1 MRRWQR
7 WTAVAAGTAL
17 TALSAVDPGA
27 AATAAA
33 AESPVSDDRAYEVT
47 LITGDRVHV
56 VATADGRS
64 RASVTPRPDN
74 PPSGFRIRE
83 HGGRL
88 TVVPADVAHL
98 VPERLDPALF
108 DVTTL
113 KAEGVTDR
121 LPLIVEY
128 GTGPMAAPFQQVTPL
143 ASIGGGAV
151 RLDLRQAAAV
161 GARISVLDSA
171 AKIWLDRRVK
181 PVLEHSVPQ
190 IGAPQAWA
198 AGFDGKGTTVA
209 VLDTGIDA
217 GHPDLT
223 GKVAAAQDFTEDG
236 TTADLNGHGTHVAG
250 TIAGTASARKGVA
263 PGVNLLSGR
272 VLNANGQGLTSWII
286 QGMEW
291 ATQEKDADI
300 VNMSLGGGSRFGP
313 MSEAVDV
320 LTKATGA
327 LFVIAA
333 GNEGCET
340 CVTSPGDAASA
351 LTVGAVDS
359 ADKLADFSSYGPA
372 GTYRAVKPELT
383 APGVGIVAA
392 RAEGTT
398 PGKIVDGVYA
408 RLSGTS
414 MATPHVAGA
423 AALLRQARPGITGQ
437 ELKSLL
443 MGNAKDMKDT
453 PVDQR
458 GTGRVDV
465 PSALAAK
472 VVADAGA
479 LDFGRIQPG
488 ESATREVTYRNLGQ
502 EPVTLALSAS
512 GFTVAPQTLTVPPGG
527 KAGAK
532 VTYES
537 TEPGAFR
544 GELRA
549 ASGPVTLLT
558 GAVEPKWATL
568 RITAIGRDG
577 RPSRAYPSVVNVRT
591 GTIEGRE
598 LPNDPPKYCES
609 GEPGEVCLSVPHGTY
624 SVFGVVH
631 TMRPDTDGLS
641 YGGRGDILN
650 RSFTGDPEVSVDGDL
665 KMVLDARKANEV
677 VIDTPDHET
686 RANGGGAIKLAWSRT
701 AANGK
706 QVSEIWVPLGNGEER
721 FYLQP
726 TEQVKTG
733 KLSVATRWRLEA
745 PELTMSARGLDLDPE
760 YVDPMFFSDLTAEY
774 PRFDGR
780 ARLRAVDATVD
791 TTGGGDLRG
800 NLAVL
805 RLADAKTVA
814 AQVEAAAAK
823 GAKMV
828 AFVGDGSLVEYG
840 GLLKVPTVRL
850 SERQGGE
857 LLRRLARERVD
868 VRVEGVSA
876 SPYVYDLYLS
886 EEDRIRRKPHH
897 TVRSRSLARI
907 ETAIHSQLGGTP
919 LTETRTGWQPWEQVS
934 FDVQLPLRA
943 APRTRVDYVTAAP
956 GIRWNA
962 ALVTPEQPYNFTR
975 PHDEPQLAMIEPA
988 DAEYRPGQRSDRS
1001 FFKQPLQPGYVAPVR
1016 RDTAEDRLY
1025 FDMSAAI
1032 DAAGN
1037 VGQPH
1042 RMRTDWRVYQGD
1054 KLVAETAGPPVGWL
1068 TVPAERTGYR
1078 IEWDVSNE
1086 AAWARWSTRSK
1097 SEWTF
1102 STEKGQ
1108 AEVPTVSA
1116 RFDAPTGMDGV
1127 ARSRLLGLRVD
1138 AAERIASVGLEVS
1151 YDDGSTWQRV
1161 DRLRGENGRYETVL
1175 PRSGV
1180 VSLRVTA
1187 ATASAT
1193 LRQELLRAYEVK

>member
-7 WTAVAAGTAL
+7 WTAVAAGAAL

-27 AATAAA
+27 AATAETPAP
-33 AESPVSDDRAYEVT
+33 ESDERAYDVT

-56 VATADGRS
+56 VTTADGRS

-83 HGGRL
+83 HDGRL

-98 VPERLDPALF
+98 IPGRLDPALF

-143 ASIGGGAV
+143 ESIGGGAV

-161 GARISVLDSA
+161 GARTSVLDSA

-181 PVLEHSVPQ
+181 SVLEHSVPQ

-223 GKVAAAQDFTEDG
+223 GRVAAAQDFTEDG

-263 PGVNLLSGR
+263 PGVNLLNGR
-272 VLNANGQGLTSWII
+272 VLNGDGQGLTSWII

-291 ATQEKDADI
+291 AAKEKDADI
-300 VNMSLGGGSRFGP
+300 VNMSLGGGNSFGP
-313 MSEAVDV
+313 MSEAVDE
-320 LTKATGA
+320 LTRSTGA

-333 GNEGCET
+333 GNDGCGT
-340 CVTSPGDAASA
+340 CVYSPGDAASA

-398 PGKIVDGVYA
+398 PGTIVDGVYA

-443 MGNAKDMKDT
+443 MGNAKSMQDT
-453 PVDQR
+453 PMDKR

-465 PSALAAK
+465 PAALAAK

-488 ESATREVTYRNLGQ
+488 QPATREVTYRNLGQ

-512 GFTVAPQTLTVPPGG
+512 GFAVTPQTLTVPPGG

-537 TEPGAFR
+537 AEPGPFR

-549 ASGPVTLLT
+549 DSGPVTLLT
-558 GAVEPKWATL
+558 GAVDSKWATL
-568 RITAIGRDG
+568 RIIGVGRDG
-577 RPSRAYPSVVNVRT
+577 RPSQAYPSVVNVET
-591 GTIEGRE
+591 GTVEGRE
-598 LPNDPPKYCES
+598 MSNDAPKYCEPA
-609 GEPGEVCLSVPHGTY
+609 EPGEVCLSVPHGTY
-624 SVFGVVH
+624 SVTGVVH
-631 TMRPDTDGLS
+631 TMRPDADSLS

-650 RSFTGDPEVSVDGDL
+650 RSFTGDPEVNVEGDL
-665 KMVLDARKANEV
+665 RVVLDARKANEI

-686 RANGGGAIKLAWSRT
+686 RANNGGAIKLAWTRT
-701 AANGK
+701 AANGN
-706 QVSEIWVPLGNGEER
+706 QVNEIWLPLGNGEER
-721 FYLQP
+721 FYLEP
-726 TEQVKTG
+726 TDSVKTG

-745 PELTMSARGLDLDPE
+745 PEIAMSARGLDLDPE
-760 YVDPMFFSDLTAEY
+760 YVDPMFFSTRAAEY

-780 ARLRAVDATVD
+780 ARLRAVDA
-791 TTGGGDLRG
+791 GKGGDLRG

-805 RLADAKTVA
+805 PLADAKTVA
-814 AQVEAAAAK
+814 AQANAAAAK
-823 GAKMV
+823 GARMV
-828 AFVGDGSLVEYG
+828 AFVGDGSLIEYG

-857 LLRRLARERVD
+857 LLRRLGRESVH

-886 EEDRIRRKPHH
+886 EEDRIRRKPHY

-919 LTETRTGWQPWEQVS
+919 LTENRTGWQPWERVS
-934 FDVQLPLRA
+934 FDAQLPVRA

-962 ALVTPEQPYNFTR
+962 SFVTPEMSYAPGPPR
-975 PHDEPQLAMIEPA
+975 EDPQLAMAEPA
-988 DAEYRPGQRSDRS
+988 DTEYRPGQRVGRS
-1001 FFKQPLQPGYVAPVR
+1001 FFKQPLQPGHARPVR
-1016 RDTAEDRLY
+1016 RDAAEDLLS
-1025 FDMSAAI
+1025 FDMSAAL
-1032 DAAGN
+1032 DAGGN
-1037 VGQPH
+1037 VGTPH
-1042 RMRTDWRVYQGD
+1042 WMRSDWRMYQGD
-1054 KLVAETAGPPVGWL
+1054 KLVARTSGPPQGRMS
-1068 TVPAERTGYR
+1068 VPAERTAYR
-1078 IEWDVSNE
+1078 IEWDVANQ

-1102 STEKGQ
+1102 STEKGR
-1108 AEVPTVSA
+1108 AEVPMVSA

-1127 ARSRLLGLRVD
+1127 ARSRTLGLRVD

-1161 DRLRGENGRYETVL
+1161 NRLRGEDGRYETVL

-1187 ATASAT
+1187 ATATAT
-1193 LRQELLRAYEVK
+1193 LRQELIRAYEVK